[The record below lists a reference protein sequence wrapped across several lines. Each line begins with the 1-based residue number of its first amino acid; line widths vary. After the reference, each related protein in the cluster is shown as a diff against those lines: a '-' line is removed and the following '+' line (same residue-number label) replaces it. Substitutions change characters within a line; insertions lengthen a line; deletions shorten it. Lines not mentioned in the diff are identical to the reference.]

1 MFTYFAE
8 GSFKSLVGF
17 RLILQTPDVEQAAE
31 PVRLFRA
38 SKSFR
43 QAWQPVLHSV
53 AKFLMR
59 SASIICKIN
68 KDHVSAQMMR
78 DWIVSET
85 TTQTEKLVPG
95 FDAVAKIADLQ
106 AAVESVIR
114 GKADTVKFALVALFA
129 KGHLLIEDVPGIG
142 KTTLSNALARALDLS
157 IHRIQFTSDLL
168 PSDVIGISIFDQ
180 QSGDFVWKP
189 GPIFSNIVIADEINR
204 ATPKTQSALLEAMA
218 EEQVT
223 VEGIS
228 RGLPLPFMVVATQNP
243 SEHHGTYPLPE
254 SQLDRFMLRLHM
266 GYPSVDDERKILR
279 DRAEVNPLDYV
290 QPVMSQDDIL
300 ELQKLTSQIRFDN
313 ALLDYLLDIVTATR
327 ASDSL
332 ELGVSPRGTLALF
345 RSAQALAL
353 IEGRDFCIADDIK
366 RLVVPCFAHRIIVNS
381 RSAGLKN
388 KTREA
393 EQILS
398 DILQKLTVPI

>member
-1 MFTYFAE
+1 
-8 GSFKSLVGF
+8 
-17 RLILQTPDVEQAAE
+17 
-31 PVRLFRA
+31 
-38 SKSFR
+38 
-43 QAWQPVLHSV
+43 
-53 AKFLMR
+53 
-59 SASIICKIN
+59 
-68 KDHVSAQMMR
+68 MR
-78 DWIVSET
+78 DWISNE
-85 TTQTEKLVPG
+85 
-95 FDAVAKIADLQ
+95 AVVEREPALAERGTADKIAELQ

-142 KTTLSNALARALDLS
+142 KTTLSNAIARALDLS

-168 PSDVIGISIFDQ
+168 PSDVIGLSIFDQ
-180 QSGDFVWKP
+180 HSSEFMWKP
-189 GPIFSNIVIADEINR
+189 GPIFSNVVIADEINR

-266 GYPSVDDERKILR
+266 GYPSQADERAMVF
-279 DRAEVNPLDYV
+279 DRAEADPLDMV
-290 QPVMSQDDIL
+290 KPVMTGAEVL
-300 ELQKLTSQIRFDN
+300 ELQKLAAGVRFDP
-313 ALLDYLLDIVTATR
+313 ALVDYLLEIVFTTR
-327 ASDSL
+327 ASEHFD
-332 ELGVSPRGTLALF
+332 LGVSPRGTLALF

-353 IEGRDFCIADDIK
+353 IEGRDYCIADDVK
-366 RLVVPCFAHRIIVNS
+366 RLVIPCFAHRVIISS

-393 EQILS
+393 EQILQ
-398 DILQKLTVPI
+398 DILSSVSVPI

>member
-1 MFTYFAE
+1 
-8 GSFKSLVGF
+8 
-17 RLILQTPDVEQAAE
+17 
-31 PVRLFRA
+31 
-38 SKSFR
+38 
-43 QAWQPVLHSV
+43 
-53 AKFLMR
+53 
-59 SASIICKIN
+59 
-68 KDHVSAQMMR
+68 MR
-78 DWIVSET
+78 DWIVTET
-85 TTQTEKLVPG
+85 GTQNDELLTG
-95 FDAVAKIADLQ
+95 FDASLKIAELQ
-106 AAVESVIR
+106 AAVETVIR
-114 GKADTVKFALVALFA
+114 GKAETVKFALVVLFA

-168 PSDVIGISIFDQ
+168 PSDVIGLSIFNQ
-180 QSGDFVWKP
+180 QSGDFVWKA

-228 RGLPLPFMVVATQNP
+228 RRLPLPFMVVATQNP

-266 GYPSVDDERKILR
+266 GYPSFEDERQILR
-279 DRAEVNPLDYV
+279 DRENINPLEFV
-290 QPVMSQDDIL
+290 QPVMTQTDIL
-300 ELQKLTSQIRFDN
+300 ELQKRTSEVRFDD
-313 ALLDYLLDIVTATR
+313 ALLDYLLNIVSSTR
-327 ASDSL
+327 SSESL
-332 ELGVSPRGTLALF
+332 ELGISPRGTLSLF

-366 RLVVPCFAHRIIVNS
+366 RLVLPCFAHRIIVNS
-381 RSAGLKN
+381 RSSGLRN

-393 EQILS
+393 EQILQ
-398 DILQKLTVPI
+398 DILHKISVPI